1 MKKMKAQR
9 HAGNIKKAEA
19 AANLKMAKAYA
30 RRKKAEAAERRKK
43 AEANARHKVNEKW
56 DKVKDSAKYRRAVA
70 RDFCHTV
77 TGKIEEELLDGI
89 LLNLKNTGKPANSQR
104 RILRRIV
111 EKRQAQANHKKNGR
125 TCDLTSKHISIECT
139 ATSLRTIRQKMSCR
153 A

>member
-1 MKKMKAQR
+1 
-9 HAGNIKKAEA
+9 
-19 AANLKMAKAYA
+19 MAKAYA
-30 RRKKAEAAERRKK
+30 RRKKTEAAERRKK

-56 DKVKDSAKYRRAVA
+56 DKVKESAKYRRAVA

-77 TGKIEEELLDGI
+77 TGKIEEEVLYGI
-89 LLNLKNTGKPANSQR
+89 LLKNTGKSVNSQ
-104 RILRRIV
+104 RRIV

-139 ATSLRTIRQKMSCR
+139 ATSLRAIRQRMSCR